1 MKRLTGFLLAG
12 LIGIAGAAADDFEDR
27 CAALLPER
35 LAPTAD
41 TGVVIVDV
49 ALRAYTPVET
59 TIDHGVAV
67 LSGIGKGLGIHNSRY
82 QCTEFMV
89 IPGLAPGR
97 YRLVS
102 LEGRISSI
110 TLTRR
115 FLYPMPGDGYRI
127 VNPHDWREGP
137 QLYRVQPRRAPE
149 LEVEV
154 RAGEVSYLGR
164 LEVVRNPPPV
174 HAVGIERL
182 ADAARE
188 RAARERLDQLIG
200 APATGASAPAT
211 APPAAAQP

>member
-12 LIGIAGAAADDFEDR
+12 LIGIAAAAADDFDDR
-27 CAALLPER
+27 CAALLPKR

-41 TGVVIVDV
+41 TGVVIVDA

-67 LSGIGKGLGIHNSRY
+67 LSGIGKGLGMHRSGY
-82 QCTEFMV
+82 QCAEFMV
-89 IPGLAPGR
+89 IPDLAPGR

-164 LEVVRNPPPV
+164 LEVVRSPPSI
-174 HAVGIERL
+174 HAVGIERQ

-188 RAARERLDQLIG
+188 RAVRELSLIHI
-200 APATGASAPAT
+200 
-211 APPAAAQP
+211 

>member
-1 MKRLTGFLLAG
+1 MKHLIGCLLAG
-12 LIGIAGAAADDFEDR
+12 LIGVADAAGDDFDR
-27 CAALLPER
+27 RCGQFVPPR
-35 LAPTAD
+35 IAPTAQ
-41 TGVVIVDV
+41 TGVVIVDA
-49 ALRAYTPVET
+49 ALRAYTPLET
-59 TIDHGVAV
+59 PIDRGVAV
-67 LSGIGKGLGIHNSRY
+67 LSGIGKGLGIHRSRY

-89 IPGLAPGR
+89 IPDLAPGR

-164 LEVVRNPPPV
+164 LEVVRNPPPFL
-174 HAVGIERL
+174 AVGIERQV
-182 ADAARE
+182 DTARE
-188 RAARERLDQLIG
+188 RAARERLRQLIG

>member
-1 MKRLTGFLLAG
+1 MKRLTGFLLAV
-12 LIGIAGAAADDFEDR
+12 LTGIASAAADDFDDR
-27 CAALLPER
+27 CAALLPAR

-41 TGVVIVDV
+41 TGVVIVDA
-49 ALRAYTPVET
+49 ALRAYVPVEMA
-59 TIDHGVAV
+59 IDRGVAV
-67 LSGIGKGLGIHNSRY
+67 LSGIGKGLGIHSSRY

-115 FLYPMPGDGYRI
+115 FLYPMPGDGYRV

-154 RAGEVSYLGR
+154 RAGEVSYLGH
-164 LEVVRNPPPV
+164 LEVVRGQYSI
-174 HAVGIERL
+174 HAVTVRLQADTAREQAARQRL
-182 ADAARE
+182 A
-188 RAARERLDQLIG
+188 QLVG
-200 APATGASAPAT
+200 APATGASPPAT
-211 APPAAAQP
+211 APPAAAPP

>member
-1 MKRLTGFLLAG
+1 MKHLIGCLLALLVG
-12 LIGIAGAAADDFEDR
+12 GAAAAADDFERR
-27 CAALLPER
+27 CGPFVPEQ
-35 LAPTAD
+35 LAPTAHA
-41 TGVVIVDV
+41 GVVIVDA
-49 ALRAYTPVET
+49 ALRAYTPAEM
-59 TIDHGVAV
+59 TIDYGVAV
-67 LSGIGKGLGIHNSRY
+67 LSGIGKGLGMHRSGY

-89 IPGLAPGR
+89 IPDLAPGR

-115 FLYPMPGDGYRI
+115 FLYPMPGDGYHI

-164 LEVVRNPPPV
+164 LEVVRNPPSMY
-174 HAVGIERL
+174 AVGIERH
-182 ADAARE
+182 ADPAREQAARQ
-188 RAARERLDQLIG
+188 RLRQLSG
-200 APATGASAPAT
+200 APTGASAPAT

>member
-1 MKRLTGFLLAG
+1 MKHLIGCLLAG
-12 LIGIAGAAADDFEDR
+12 LIGVADAAGDDFDSR
-27 CAALLPER
+27 CDQFMPQR
-35 LAPTAD
+35 IAPTAQ
-41 TGVVIVDV
+41 TGVVIVDAAV
-49 ALRAYTPVET
+49 RAYTPVET
-59 TIDHGVAV
+59 AIDHGVAV
-67 LSGIGKGLGIHNSRY
+67 LSGIGKGLGIHRSGY

-89 IPGLAPGR
+89 IPDLAPGR

-164 LEVVRNPPPV
+164 LEVVRSPPSI
-174 HAVGIERL
+174 HAVGIERQ

-188 RAARERLDQLIG
+188 RAARERLRQLSG
-200 APATGASAPAT
+200 APPTGASAPAT